1 MRKTLLLI
9 LFTSLFYS
17 CQNDDNL
24 IGNWY
29 LTNGNYI
36 VEFEFH
42 QDGSLK
48 YYGNYQEHFGK
59 WKIKNSRIYIELIES
74 EIDMISRKF
83 ALDYELV
90 GDSLFIK
97 RPSEEVFPHPG
108 WIKFDNRFNQWI
120 NYLGIKIDLKKSEK
134 NLKTSVDGLFS
145 KEIYI
150 GFKEDEIVLQT
161 DGFRFKNIKKDVLN
175 ITYEFIESHPSE
187 TENED
192 FKFILIIDKNIPE
205 LKIDSIKNILRETPI
220 KKIFR
225 VYKND
230 SIDYHNLNWKKLDF
244 QTYKDTEWF
253 GLYE

>member
-9 LFTSLFYS
+9 LFMSFFYS

-24 IGNWY
+24 IGKWY
-29 LTNGNYI
+29 STNGNYI

-42 QDGSLK
+42 QNGSLK
-48 YYGNYQEHFGK
+48 YYGNYQERFGK
-59 WKIKNSRIYIELIES
+59 WKIRDSRIYIELIES
-74 EIDMISRKF
+74 EIDMVSRKF
-83 ALDYELV
+83 ALDYEIL

-97 RPSEEVFPHPG
+97 RPSEKMFPKPG
-108 WIKFDNRFNQWI
+108 WIKFENRFNQWK
-120 NYLGIKIDLKKSEK
+120 NYLGIRIDLKKSEK
-134 NLKTSVDGLFS
+134 ELTTSVDGLFS

-150 GFKEDEIVLQT
+150 GFKDNKIVSRIEDRYI
-161 DGFRFKNIKKDVLN
+161 NIKKDAQNLAYVLMAQ
-175 ITYEFIESHPSE
+175 HPSE
-187 TENED
+187 NKYED
-192 FKFILIIDKNIPE
+192 LKFILIIDENIPE
-205 LKIDSIKNILRETPI
+205 FMVDSIKNILRETPI

-244 QTYKDTEWF
+244 QTYEGTEWF